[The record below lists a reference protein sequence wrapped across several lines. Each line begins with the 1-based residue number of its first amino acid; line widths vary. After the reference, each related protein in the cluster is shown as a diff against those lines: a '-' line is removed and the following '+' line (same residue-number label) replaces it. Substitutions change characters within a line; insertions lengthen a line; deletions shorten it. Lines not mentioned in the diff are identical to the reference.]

1 MKSVLAEKEKDKLK
15 YEIYNVINEREKGKR
30 NKKRSVR
37 VPVLLRM
44 MWMASA

>member
-1 MKSVLAEKEKDKLK
+1 MKSVLAEKEKDK
-15 YEIYNVINEREKGKR
+15 YEIYNVINEIKRKWEKEE
-30 NKKRSVR
+30 KKGS